1 MISLNHP
8 LLHYNTFGI
17 KAEAASFAILEQE
30 NQLPQII
37 EQAAGQP
44 IFILGGG
51 SNIIFKEKVD
61 GLVLLNKIQHIS
73 IERIMHD
80 EVIIGAGAGVNWHWL
95 VLWSLKQGFG
105 GLENLALIPGTVGAA
120 PIQNIGAY
128 GVEFKDVFE
137 SLEAYDLET
146 GKRHYFT
153 YDDCQFSYRDS
164 FFKQKNIA
172 GKFYLSKI
180 FLRLSTDQHKINK
193 NYGIIQQTL
202 NSWNITKPTPSDIAA
217 AVINIRRNKL
227 PDWHKLAN
235 AGSFF
240 KNPVITKEAQE
251 NLLKTHPALPSF
263 SMKNG
268 MVKLAAAWLIDQC
281 GWKGKRVKNVGCY
294 EKQALVI
301 VNYGGATSR
310 EILSFSD
317 QIIHSVEDKFGLTLE
332 KEVRL
337 IG

>member
-1 MISLNHP
+1 MISLNHS

-17 KAEAASFAILEQE
+17 KAEASSFAILEQE

-44 IFILGGG
+44 IFVLGGG
-51 SNIIFKEKVD
+51 SNIVFKEKIK
-61 GLVLLNKIQHIS
+61 GLVLLNKLQHIS
-73 IERIMHD
+73 IEKTLHD
-80 EVIIGAGAGVNWHWL
+80 EVIISVGAGVNWHQL

-128 GVEFKDVFE
+128 GVELKDVFE
-137 SLEAYDLET
+137 SLEAYNLQT
-146 GKRHYFT
+146 GKRQFFSYT
-153 YDDCQFSYRDS
+153 DCQFSYRNS
-164 FFKQKNIA
+164 FFKQKKIE
-172 GKFYLSKI
+172 GKFCLSKI
-180 FLRLSTDQHKINK
+180 FLRLSINHHRINK
-193 NYGIIQQTL
+193 DYGGIRQTL
-202 NSWNITKPTPSDIAA
+202 HSWSITNPIPSDIAA

-227 PDWHKLAN
+227 PDWQKLGN

-240 KNPVITKEAQE
+240 KNPITTKKTQE
-251 NLLKTHPALPSF
+251 QLLEKHPTLPSYP
-263 SMKNG
+263 MKNG
-268 MVKLAAAWLIDQC
+268 MVKLAAGWLIDQC
-281 GWKGKRVKNVGCY
+281 GWKGKREKNVGCY

-301 VNYGGATSR
+301 VNYGGATSH

-317 QIIHSVEDKFGLTLE
+317 QIIRSVHDEFGISLE
-332 KEVRL
+332 REVRL